1 MEDFIIFSN
10 VNEGRTLVRKS
21 AVVSV
26 HEDNSDDDHDVLIS
40 TSDGDEFSTTESFDS
55 IVSKLTK

>member
-10 VNEGRTLVRKS
+10 TCGRRTLVRKP

-26 HEDNSDDDHDVLIS
+26 HEDDAEEEVNVS
-40 TSDGDEFSTTESFDS
+40 TIGADYMTSETFGS
-55 IVSKLTK
+55 IVSKITK

>member
-10 VNEGRTLVRKS
+10 TTGGRTLVRKS

-26 HEDNSDDDHDVLIS
+26 HEDDTEGEVEVS
-40 TSDGDEFSTTESFDS
+40 TIGADYMTSETFDS
-55 IVSKLTK
+55 IISKITK

>member
-10 VNEGRTLVRKS
+10 INAGRTLVRKS

-26 HEDNSDDDHDVLIS
+26 HEDNEDNDTEVVIGI
-40 TSDGDEFSTTESFDS
+40 SDGDEFCTTESFDS
-55 IVSKLTK
+55 IISKITK